1 MVIFT
6 CSAPDFKV
14 VVYVKSCI
22 ARGTRPTV
30 PGVYVVI
37 MHEVGIYK
45 IRLTIVQSYFTV
57 VVGVVFKRCQ
67 DLVFLVK

>member
-6 CSAPDFKV
+6 FSTPDFKV

-22 ARGTRPTV
+22 ARGTQPTV
-30 PGVYVVI
+30 PGVYVGV

-45 IRLTIVQSYFTV
+45 IRFTIVQSYFTV
-57 VVGVVFKRCQ
+57 VVGVVFKLYQ
-67 DLVFLVK
+67 DLIFLVK